1 MRLFVAVNLP
11 AAEQERIRD
20 ATERL
25 RDTALPF
32 RWVAPE
38 ALHLTLSFLG
48 EVAEQRID
56 ELMKALGAVAMRYDP
71 FAIRL
76 AGIGAF
82 PGLRRPRVLWL
93 GVADDGSLARL
104 QSATAAALEP
114 LGFPR
119 EQRAYS
125 PHLTLARARSEARP
139 GAFGTLA
146 GAAEQVTH
154 ESMVQVRSIDLMRSH
169 LSRTGARYEKI
180 ADALLGVPPHPLDGV
195 N

>member
-11 AAEQERIRD
+11 AAEQGRIRD

-32 RWVAPE
+32 RWIAPE

-48 EVAEQRID
+48 EVAEQRMD
-56 ELMKALGAVAMRYDP
+56 ELMTALGAVAIRHNP

-104 QSATAAALEP
+104 QSHTAAALEP

-119 EQRAYS
+119 EQRAYN

-146 GAAEQVTH
+146 AAAEGVTH
-154 ESMVQVRSIDLMRSH
+154 ESVVEVNSIDLMRSH
-169 LSRTGARYEKI
+169 LSRSGARYEKI
-180 ADALLGVPPHPLDGV
+180 ASAVLGIPPHPLDGV

>member
-11 AAEQERIRD
+11 AAEQGRIRD

-32 RWVAPE
+32 RWIAPE

-48 EVAEQRID
+48 EVAEQRMD
-56 ELMKALGAVAMRYDP
+56 ELMTALGAVAIRHNP

-104 QSATAAALEP
+104 QSHTAAALEP

-146 GAAEQVTH
+146 AAAEGVTH
-154 ESMVQVRSIDLMRSH
+154 ESVVEVNSIDLMRSH
-169 LSRTGARYEKI
+169 LGRSGARYEKI
-180 ADALLGVPPHPLDGV
+180 AGAVLGIPPHPLDGV